1 MAADEDNRKQVLQ
14 EDWLDE
20 KFMKDEQNE
29 VKRKKLL
36 GIIKN

>member
-29 VKRKKLL
+29 VKRKKIT
-36 GIIKN
+36 GYY